1 MINTQFIGIDNN
13 KSIREI
19 VGNQILITTVKLEQL

>member
-1 MINTQFIGIDNN
+1 MINTQFIGIDHN